1 MIVDKEKT
9 KINNKIIIPFRVQYK
24 NIRLYLH
31 PKGYNVILTFN
42 RLKSFINANR
52 AGGKNHFK

>member
-24 NIRLYLH
+24 DIRLYLH

-42 RLKSFINANR
+42 RLTSFIN
-52 AGGKNHFK
+52 